1 MKGDFTR
8 FTFRP
13 EKRYSSV
20 LMQQGRLQLDAD
32 WNEQMS
38 IQAYLSQQQILD
50 MIGSSGTPSVPDG
63 ASGFQISLTPDHKDL
78 LIQPGRFYLN
88 GILCELLTGN
98 SISATVQSLPVKAD
112 TKKTILT
119 IIVPNLFVDG
129 QPLTEGQ
136 WVVIMLTGGAGQA
149 QYFFQIDK
157 VDTDQQLLTLVS
169 TDEQLNFPAKDAA
182 PNQTLHLRRLTTYK
196 TQLDRP
202 NASILDL
209 PGGDL
214 KKGLYLVYLDAWQRH
229 ITAIEDPE
237 IREAALE
244 VPDTTTRIQTISQ
257 IKLLFLGEIDPALSQ
272 EQQQQKREKRLQDAW
287 KQLSDRP
294 VMLTARDPSDL
305 KTNGLSNSG
314 QTLDNQ
320 LYRVEIHRSGTL
332 DTASFKWSRENG
344 SIVNP
349 INHINDRDNVI
360 EIKLIGQD
368 IAQFD
373 HQPWV
378 EIIDEVRELNNQP
391 GTLVR
396 LTDAT
401 LSGKSGKLTF
411 DLTTRTGDA
420 INQKNF
426 PPERKPKIR
435 RWDWTSKDPGLR
447 LKTTA
452 SPDAWIDL
460 EKGIQI
466 KFGVPQKR
474 SDAEFQ
480 TGDYWLIPSRSD
492 GILWPHD
499 SRNQRQ
505 AQSPDG
511 IQHQFAQLALVE
523 VTADEQSKA
532 LHFNVLDNRRVVFP
546 TLMNCFDKSG
556 DSISGSL
563 GIGLGVGIKPKAR
576 LYVQGNVVKAGQG
589 VLSCDTGST
598 VVKLSGST
606 TPDQI
611 HVGDVIQVDG
621 LAQELRVVV
630 AIAGDG
636 SLIVDRPFTTTFSNS
651 GFSYQQPV
659 LRLDNSNLVPQLV
672 LTGQNQVGIGTVAPD
687 AQLTVQG
694 NIGSQT
700 EASSSAALHIRQ
712 FNTTS
717 DISKGFSPKSL
728 FYVRNDGAIGI
739 GTVAPDAQLTVQS
752 IIPSQDAA
760 ATSAAFHIHQSNL
773 ADNNNNSLF
782 HVRNDGNIGISI
794 TPSDAKL
801 HINGIVKIGTVDS
814 FLQLSQEQT
823 HQIAAFNASP
833 NITQYQ
839 FDRSIDISSGNFS
852 VKGTT
857 DNDTPGVSVKN
868 SVDNTLF
875 VIRNDGNVGIGL
887 EARDI
892 SSLLHVNGVLTIGQ
906 SNFLQIAER
915 SPAAIFTTS
924 ENIKNYQFDKTI
936 DINSGNLNIHSGSL
950 SIKGTGSDA
959 VTSGLTIKNSTDIT
973 LLAVRNDGHVGI
985 GRDPSN
991 DARLYVNGSLK
1002 LEDQVNSVQVMLT
1015 RNHDGQTDS
1024 MQMTLT
1030 DEQVN
1035 FTTGSDAIKQYQ
1047 FDRQLLINQGGATIK
1062 GDVKIEKTGNTGGSL
1077 TVANGLTLSDGDLT
1091 LVTGAV
1097 KTSAQSLSVQLV
1109 GGEGMSISPSE
1120 VKIAGKLGLGT
1131 TGSVASQ
1138 LEVVGVADPAQ
1149 INVPILQV
1157 KKADK
1162 SALFA
1167 IKNTGE
1173 VAIGS
1178 SDSTG
1183 AAGNL
1188 QILGNTS
1195 SLSLVGTNSSFNL
1208 GSNQQFFINT
1218 TATQTTLG
1226 TTGDAKLVFQTKEI
1240 SATGDW
1246 KTDGRILQVSSRT
1259 LKENIVDFS
1268 SQEAK
1273 MILKGM
1279 KPVSFSYKADQTHQ
1293 PWLGFIAE
1301 DLPEAVVSAN
1311 HQAVDLMQVI
1321 TVLTKTVQDQQQA
1334 LASLYKMVKE
1344 QQQTIAE
1351 LKSNGTTPL

>member
-38 IQAYLSQQQILD
+38 IQAHLSQQQILD

-63 ASGFQISLTPDHKDL
+63 ASGFQISLTPDQTDL

-88 GILCELLTGN
+88 GMLCELLTG
-98 SISATVQSLPVKAD
+98 SQISATVQSPPTKTD
-112 TKKTILT
+112 TKKTGLT
-119 IIVPNLFVDG
+119 VIVPNLVVDG
-129 QPLTEGQ
+129 QPLTKGQ
-136 WVVIMLTGGAGQA
+136 WVVVVLTVGAGQA
-149 QYFFQIDK
+149 EYPFQIDQ
-157 VDTDQQLLTLVS
+157 VDSDQQLLTLVS
-169 TDEQLNFPAKDAA
+169 TDAELNFPAKEAT

-196 TQLDRP
+196 TQIDRP
-202 NASILDL
+202 NASTLDL

-237 IREAALE
+237 IREVALG

-257 IKLLFLGEIDPALSQ
+257 IKLLPLGEIDPKLSQ
-272 EQQQQKREKRLQDAW
+272 EQQQQEREKRLQDAW
-287 KQLSDRP
+287 KKLGDRP
-294 VMLTARDPSDL
+294 VQLTARDPSDL
-305 KTNGLSNSG
+305 KTNGLFNSG
-314 QTLDNQ
+314 QPLDNQ

-332 DTASFKWSRENG
+332 ETASFKWSQENG

-349 INHINDRDNVI
+349 IERINAKDNVI
-360 EIKLIGQD
+360 EIKLLGQD
-368 IAQFD
+368 ITQFD
-373 HQPWV
+373 RQPWV
-378 EIIDEVRELNNQP
+378 EIIDEVRELTNQP

-396 LTDAT
+396 LTDVT

-411 DLTTRTGDA
+411 DPATMTGEA
-420 INQKNF
+420 ITQKNF
-426 PPERKPKIR
+426 PSERKPKVR
-435 RWDWTSKDPGLR
+435 RWDWTSKDPGLP
-447 LKTTA
+447 LKSTTD
-452 SPDAWIDL
+452 PNAWIDL

-466 KFGVPQKR
+466 RFGLPQGR
-474 SDAEFQ
+474 SDTEFQ

-492 GILWPHD
+492 GILWPRD

-505 AQSPDG
+505 AQPPDG
-511 IQHQFAQLALVE
+511 IQHQLAQLALVE
-523 VTADEQSKA
+523 VTADEQSKV

-563 GIGLGVGIKPKAR
+563 GIGLGIGIKPKAR
-576 LYVQGNVVKAGQG
+576 LHVQGDVVKAGQG
-589 VLSCDTGST
+589 VLSCDAGST

-606 TPDQI
+606 TPNQI
-611 HVGDVIQVDG
+611 HVGDVVQVDG
-621 LAQELRVVV
+621 LAQEPRVVA

-636 SLIVDRPFTTTFSNS
+636 SLIVDRPFKTAFSNS

-694 NIGSQT
+694 NIRSQA
-700 EASSSAALHIRQ
+700 EASTSAALHVRQ
-712 FNTTS
+712 FNTTN

-728 FYVRNDGAIGI
+728 LYVRNDGAIGI
-739 GTVAPDAQLTVQS
+739 GTIAPKSSVDIAGSLTVGFNFAGQQ
-752 IIPSQDAA
+752 PAPLNGLLVEGDVG
-760 ATSAAFHIHQSNL
+760 F
-773 ADNNNNSLF
+773 
-782 HVRNDGNIGISI
+782 GI
-794 TPSDAKL
+794 TPTAAKL
-801 HINGIVKIGTVDS
+801 HVDGVVKIGTTAS
-814 FLQLSQEQT
+814 FLQLSQDQT
-823 HQIAAFNASP
+823 NNAAVFNTST
-833 NITQYQ
+833 NLNRYQ
-839 FDRSIDISSGNFS
+839 FDRSIDISSGNLN

-857 DNDTPGVSVKN
+857 DNDTPGVLVKN

-875 VIRNDGNVGIGL
+875 VIRNDGNIGLGL
-887 EARDI
+887 EAQDI

-924 ENIKNYQFDKTI
+924 ENIKTYQFDKTL
-936 DINSGNLNIHSGSL
+936 DINSGNLNIHSGTL
-950 SIKGTGSDA
+950 SIKGIGSDA
-959 VTSGLTIKNSTDIT
+959 STAGLIIKNSTDAT

-991 DARLYVNGSLK
+991 DARLHINGSLK
-1002 LEDQVNSVQVMLT
+1002 LEDQTNSVQVSLT
-1015 RNHDGQTDS
+1015 SG
-1024 MQMTLT
+1024 
-1030 DEQVN
+1030 QVN
-1035 FTTGSDAIKQYQ
+1035 FTSSNAINQYQ

-1062 GDVKIEKTGNTGGSL
+1062 GDVRIEKTDSTVGSL
-1077 TVANGLTLSDGDLT
+1077 TVANGLTIKQGDLT
-1091 LVTGAV
+1091 LENGAV
-1097 KTSAQSLSVQLV
+1097 KTSAQSLSVQLAN
-1109 GGEGMSISPSE
+1109 GEGMSIAPDE

-1131 TGSVASQ
+1131 TGSVTSR

-1178 SDSTG
+1178 NDSTG

-1195 SLSLVGTNSSFNL
+1195 SLSLLGTNSSFNL
-1208 GSNQQFFINT
+1208 GANQQFFINT

-1226 TTGDAKLVFQTKEI
+1226 TTGSTKLVFQTKEI

-1259 LKENIVDFS
+1259 LKENIADFS
-1268 SQEAK
+1268 SQDAK
-1273 MILKGM
+1273 IILKGM

-1293 PWLGFIAE
+1293 PRLGFIAE

-1351 LKSNGTTPL
+1351 LKQKSQPSVR